1 MTASEQLLAWVSGF
15 ANSLWAADPME
26 VGLNVAVTVAVALG
40 GWVLAWA
47 LRRLVRVGARRLPGP
62 SNAEKKVRE
71 TRALRLSS
79 ALFNV
84 MIGVGVVLMA
94 SAVWGFDIAAW
105 MSQGVGRDL
114 TQLMLRAGLVLLVA
128 ILAIEAAGYLIN
140 EAVERLVD
148 RSEDPRRAAQLN
160 TFGPLL
166 RGIAQTT
173 IGLIA
178 VLMLL
183 GDLGV
188 KIGPLLA
195 GAGVVGVAV
204 GFGAQT
210 VVRDLL
216 TGVFLLVED
225 IIAVGDVA
233 RIGDSGGLVEAM
245 TLRTIRLRD
254 FDGTLH
260 VIPYG
265 EAQVVHNLTKK
276 FSYYVFDLQVSYASD
291 IDKALRIMTQVGA
304 GMQADPEFTDRIL
317 EPIEVVGVDALGDSG
332 VNLKARIK
340 TLPIQQWSVGREY
353 NRRIKLAFDKAGIEI
368 PFPHL
373 KVVLPQTQVRR
384 LERGLT
390 QAAAAG

>member
-1 MTASEQLLAWVSGF
+1 MTASERLYDWAQRLSS
-15 ANSLWAADPME
+15 SLRDIGPAE
-26 VGLNVAVTVAVALG
+26 LGVNVAATVLI
-40 GWVLAWA
+40 VLAGWGLA
-47 LRRLVRVGARRLPGP
+47 FVLRRCVRFGVRRLPGRA
-62 SNAEKKVRE
+62 SAEKQVRGS
-71 TRALRLSS
+71 RALRFSS
-79 ALFNV
+79 KLFSLLISAAAFLAV
-84 MIGVGVVLMA
+84 C
-94 SAVWGFDIAAW
+94 AVWGLDVGAW
-105 MSQGVGRDL
+105 LSNGIGREVSE
-114 TQLMLRAGLVLLVA
+114 TVLRSGLVVVVA
-128 ILAIEAAGYLIN
+128 VLALEAAGYLIN
-140 EAVERLVD
+140 EAIERLVE
-148 RSEDPRRAAQLN
+148 RSGDARRAAQLN

-166 RGIAQTT
+166 KGVAQATIAVV
-173 IGLIA
+173 A

-188 KIGPLLA
+188 RIGPLLA
-195 GAGVVGVAV
+195 GAGVVGIAV

-265 EAQVVHNLTKK
+265 EAQVVHNLTKT
-276 FSYYVFDLQVSYASD
+276 FSYYVFDLQVSYDSD
-291 IDKALRIMTQVGA
+291 IDAALEIMRRVGA
-304 GMQADPEFTDRIL
+304 EMQSDPAFRDKIL
-317 EPIEVVGVDALGDSG
+317 EPIEVVGVDGLGDSG
-332 VNLKARIK
+332 VKLKARIK
-340 TLPIQQWSVGREY
+340 TRPIQQWTVGREY

-373 KVVLPQTQVRR
+373 QIVLPQAQAERR
-384 LERGLT
+384 AAEA
-390 QAAAAG
+390 QAS

>member
-1 MTASEQLLAWVSGF
+1 MTASEHLLAWVS
-15 ANSLWAADPME
+15 SLADSIWAINPIE
-26 VGLNVAVTVAVALG
+26 FGLNVTATVAVALT
-40 GWVLAWA
+40 GWALAWG

-62 SNAEKKVRE
+62 STAEKKVRE

-79 ALFNV
+79 TLFNV
-84 MIGVGVVLMA
+84 MIGLGVALA
-94 SAVWGFDIAAW
+94 SAAVWGFDIAAW
-105 MSQGVGRDL
+105 VSHGVGRDL
-114 TQLMLRAGLVLLVA
+114 TQRMLRTGLVLLVA

-140 EAVERLVD
+140 EAVERLIG

-183 GDLGV
+183 GDFGV

-195 GAGVVGVAV
+195 GAGVVGIAV

-260 VIPYG
+260 VVPYG

-304 GMQADPEFTDRIL
+304 EMQADPEFSDRIL

-368 PFPHL
+368 PFLHL
-373 KVVLPQTQVRR
+373 KVILPQAQVRQ
-384 LERGLT
+384 LERGLAR
-390 QAAAAG
+390 AATG